1 MNVIGGLHR
10 DGRHGQ
16 DGGRVRF
23 DDQSSAV
30 TLQRPE
36 R

>member
-10 DGRHGQ
+10 DGQ